1 MASAPAPG
9 AQFIAGPGRIV
20 ALTADQTRLY
30 DAIVIGSGF
39 GGAGAAHALV
49 SAGRSV
55 LMLERGEWVARGP
68 ENWLPGSAGMLT
80 PHYSSDSP
88 ILADTDR
95 GTARHG
101 GYFLVGGPSV
111 FYGGVSLRFREADFT
126 PDPEFSADSGAA
138 WPLRYDDLEPWYAKA
153 ESLIGVAGES
163 GVDPTEPRRSGPY
176 PFPPGRLA
184 TISARLSDAARS
196 LGLHP
201 FRLPLAINHAAP
213 GRSPCIAC
221 TTCDGFACAV
231 SAKNDLATTVLPALV
246 AGGLE
251 LQAGVVVTRLEVT
264 GNRITAVEGVHRA
277 SGERGRWQAREVV
290 LSAGALA
297 SPQLLLAS
305 GLDRLNP
312 AGHAVGRYLQ
322 RHLNGIVFGLFP
334 SPPDPVGEFHKQIG
348 IHDYYFG
355 EAGASGRGAKVGSLQ
370 QLVTPPIGLV
380 RANVPRPVGAI
391 AGPLV
396 GRLTG
401 FLIMAE
407 DQPQAGNAVTVDP
420 GQPDRY
426 GLPAVRVHHRY
437 SARDRASGR
446 VLRRAGRR
454 ILRRAGAWFFYYHP
468 IDTFSH
474 AAGTV
479 RMGHDAATAPLDPD
493 CRFRGVANLS
503 VVDASF
509 MPTTGAVNPSL
520 TILANALRVGQSLVA
535 AT

>member
-1 MASAPAPG
+1 
-9 AQFIAGPGRIV
+9 V
-20 ALTADQTRLY
+20 ALTADQSRHY
-30 DAIVIGSGF
+30 DVIVIGSGF
-39 GGAGAAHALV
+39 GGAGVAHALV

-55 LMLERGEWVARGP
+55 LMLERGDWVPRGP
-68 ENWLPGSAGMLT
+68 DNWLPGSAGMLT
-80 PHYSSDSP
+80 PHYSHDSP
-88 ILADTDR
+88 ILAETDR
-95 GTARHG
+95 GTSRHG
-101 GYFLVGGPSV
+101 SYFLVGGPSV
-111 FYGGVSLRFREADFT
+111 FYGGVSLRFREADFA
-126 PDPEFSADSGAA
+126 PSAELTGDSLAS
-138 WPLRYDDLEPWYAKA
+138 WPLGYDDLEPWYGKA
-153 ESLIGVAGES
+153 EALIGVAGET
-163 GVDPTEPRRSGPY
+163 GVDLTEPRRSS
-176 PFPPGRLA
+176 PFPHAPGRLA
-184 TISARLSDAARS
+184 TISERLAGAARS

-221 TTCDGFACAV
+221 TTCDGFACAN
-231 SAKNDLATTVLPALV
+231 SAKNDLATMVLPPLI

-251 LQAGVVVTRLEVT
+251 LQAGVVVTRLETT
-264 GNRITAVEGVHRA
+264 GNRITAVEGIHRA
-277 SGERGRWQAREVV
+277 SGVRVKWRARQVV

-355 EAGASGRGAKVGSLQ
+355 EGGAGSPSTKVGSLQ

-380 RANVPRPVGAI
+380 RANVPRAVGTI

-407 DQPQAGNAVTVDP
+407 DQPQARNVVTVDA

-426 GLPAVRVHHRY
+426 GLPAVRVSHRY
-437 SARDRASGR
+437 SARDRASGV

-479 RMGHDAATAPLDPD
+479 RMGLDPTTAPLDPD
-493 CRFRGVANLS
+493 CRFRGVDNLS